1 MVAITL
7 GAGVQWYE
15 AYDAVD
21 KQGRFMVGG
30 LSMGGSVGAAGGW
43 IMGAGHSA
51 FSASHGLGTVQFGVH
66 RVSSATN
73 VSLPSSR
80 CR

>member
-30 LSMGGSVGAAGGW
+30 SVAATGGW
-43 IMGAGHSA
+43 IMSAGHSA
-51 FSASHGLGTVQFGVH
+51 FSASHGLGTVRFGVH
-66 RVSSATN
+66 SKLCN
-73 VSLPSSR
+73 
-80 CR
+80 